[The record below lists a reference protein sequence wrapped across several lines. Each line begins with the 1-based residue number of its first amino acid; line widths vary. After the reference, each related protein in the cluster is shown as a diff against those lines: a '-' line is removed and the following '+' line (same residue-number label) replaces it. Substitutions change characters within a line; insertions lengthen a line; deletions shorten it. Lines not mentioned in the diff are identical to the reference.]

1 MKNGETEVPQVG
13 KMLKRYFEMKKIF
26 LLMLFAA
33 FTMTG
38 CVTLS
43 TVGSTSDPH
52 GLFGSAATKKAVT
65 SDATEVASYTVI
77 LGLVDSGY
85 EDYVAKVKKAEASG
99 KKITS
104 TTTSYILV
112 SKTTAF
118 AR

>member
-1 MKNGETEVPQVG
+1 MG
-13 KMLKRYFEMKKIF
+13 
-26 LLMLFAA
+26 
-33 FTMTG
+33 
-38 CVTLS
+38 
-43 TVGSTSDPH
+43 
-52 GLFGSAATKKAVT
+52 
-65 SDATEVASYTVI
+65 YTVI
-77 LGLVDSGY
+77 LGLVDSGF